1 MINVTCLDGRH
12 VLVNAD
18 QIETIEQT
26 PDTIIS
32 FSSGHK
38 LLVRD
43 GPVEIARRI
52 VDYRRTIAAGAAS
65 LQPWDTTPAPPGDAG
80 SGT

>member
-1 MINVTCLDGRH
+1 MIHVTFLDGRRA
-12 VLVNAD
+12 LVNAD

-32 FSSGHK
+32 FTSGHK

-43 GPVEIARRI
+43 HPDELARRVI
-52 VDYRRTIAAGAAS
+52 DYRRAITCAAF
-65 LQPWDTTPAPPGDAG
+65 QPVPDAPKVSSVPETGR
-80 SGT
+80 

>member
-12 VLVNAD
+12 ALVNAD

-32 FSSGHK
+32 FMSGHK

-43 GPVEIARRI
+43 APDDLARR
-52 VDYRRTIAAGAAS
+52 VVEYRRSIAAGQQTGRDMSAA
-65 LQPWDTTPAPPGDAG
+65 PDGG
-80 SGT
+80 KGVV

>member
-12 VLVNAD
+12 ALVNAD
-18 QIETIEQT
+18 QIETIERT

-32 FSSGHK
+32 FMSGHK

-43 GPVEIARRI
+43 APDDLARR
-52 VDYRRTIAAGAAS
+52 VVEYRRSIAAGQHAGRDTAA
-65 LQPWDTTPAPPGDAG
+65 APDGG
-80 SGT
+80 KGVV

>member
-12 VLVNAD
+12 ALVNAD

-32 FSSGHK
+32 FMSGHK

-43 GPVEIARRI
+43 APEDLALRVVEYRRAIARDARGP
-52 VDYRRTIAAGAAS
+52 RSPFGGPTPLAGRGGGA
-65 LQPWDTTPAPPGDAG
+65 
-80 SGT
+80 

>member
-1 MINVTCLDGRH
+1 MIYVTCLDGRRS
-12 VLVNAD
+12 LVNAD

-32 FSSGHK
+32 FTSGHK

-43 GPVEIARRI
+43 RPEELANRVIA
-52 VDYRRTIAAGAAS
+52 YRRAVATGEPLDGGRAAEAPAS
-65 LQPWDTTPAPPGDAG
+65 GESRA
-80 SGT
+80 

>member
-1 MINVTCLDGRH
+1 MIQVTCLDGR
-12 VLVNAD
+12 VTLVNAD

-32 FSSGHK
+32 FTSGHK

-43 GPVEIARRI
+43 HPDELARR
-52 VDYRRTIAAGAAS
+52 VLDFRRAIQSAS
-65 LQPWDTTPAPPGDAG
+65 VSTAPVASSRPSAPETE
-80 SGT
+80 S